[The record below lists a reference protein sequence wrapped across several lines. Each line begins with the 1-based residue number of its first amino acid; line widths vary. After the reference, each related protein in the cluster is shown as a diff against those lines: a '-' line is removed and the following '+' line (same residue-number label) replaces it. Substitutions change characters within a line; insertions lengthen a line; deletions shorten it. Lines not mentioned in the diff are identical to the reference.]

1 MSIKNER
8 KLDNKTDISTSQQHP
23 NGCDYILFQADIR
36 SQHMSAKKY
45 EKAEKG
51 FYYFRLDSY
60 MRRYDCKSTPATIYT
75 ISVIPAL
82 PRLLVNT
89 KNNIASIQANELF
102 LKMFDTK

>member
-8 KLDNKTDISTSQQHP
+8 KLDNKTDIFTSRQHP
-23 NGCDYILFQADIR
+23 IGCDYILFSADIR

-45 EKAEKG
+45 EKAEKV
-51 FYYFRLDSY
+51 FYYFHLDSY
-60 MRRYDCKSTPATIYT
+60 MRRYDCKSTTTAIYT

-89 KNNIASIQANELF
+89 KNNSTSI
-102 LKMFDTK
+102 